1 MKLLQVNVTAN
12 WGSTGKIAE
21 QIGRL
26 AIEKGW
32 ESYIA
37 YGRGEPDSD
46 SQLLRIGS
54 DLDMRLHGVETRILD
69 NHGLASRKSTRTF
82 IETIQQIAP
91 DIIHLHNIH
100 GYFLNYPLLFDFL
113 KKWGGPVVWTLHDC
127 WPFTGHCAY
136 YDYAACNRWES
147 ACHNCPQL
155 RAYPASFLCDRSAR
169 NFEDKRKSF
178 LECQNLTLVPVSE
191 WLKKELNRS
200 FLAGYRAITI
210 HNGVDLNVFKPS
222 LGAKESK
229 MILGVA
235 SVWEQRKGLSEFI
248 SLRALLPIDYKI
260 VLVGLTKKQIKSLPE
275 GIQGISRTENVGEL
289 VNLYSKATVFVNP
302 TLEDNFPTTNLE
314 ALACGTP
321 VITYRTGGSPE
332 AVDALTG
339 IVVEKGN
346 IKDLTDAI
354 KKICNSSDY
363 HREICRRRTETMFD
377 RTICFS
383 RYLELYKTLL

>member
-1 MKLLQVNVTAN
+1 M
-12 WGSTGKIAE
+12 GSEMCI
-21 QIGRL
+21 R
-26 AIEKGW
+26 
-32 ESYIA
+32 
-37 YGRGEPDSD
+37 
-46 SQLLRIGS
+46 
-54 DLDMRLHGVETRILD
+54 
-69 NHGLASRKSTRTF
+69 
-82 IETIQQIAP
+82 
-91 DIIHLHNIH
+91 
-100 GYFLNYPLLFDFL
+100 
-113 KKWGGPVVWTLHDC
+113 
-127 WPFTGHCAY
+127 
-136 YDYAACNRWES
+136 
-147 ACHNCPQL
+147 
-155 RAYPASFLCDRSAR
+155 DR
-169 NFEDKRKSF
+169 
-178 LECQNLTLVPVSE
+178 
-191 WLKKELNRS
+191 
-200 FLAGYRAITI
+200 
-210 HNGVDLNVFKPS
+210 
-222 LGAKESK
+222 
-229 MILGVA
+229 
-235 SVWEQRKGLSEFI
+235 RKGLSEFI

-363 HREICRRRTETMFD
+363 HREICRRRAETMFD
-377 RTICFS
+377 RNICFS